1 MLEDRGL
8 TDKARKVAP
17 ELIFDFLVADK
28 SFILINSTIV
38 INPFERS
45 GDMPNK
51 MKQFL
56 IVKLIYAC
64 FNMLIVNFAELAV
77 QFFEDV
83 REVDGNVVGFHVLQ
97 ISDI

>member
-1 MLEDRGL
+1 
-8 TDKARKVAP
+8 
-17 ELIFDFLVADK
+17 
-28 SFILINSTIV
+28 
-38 INPFERS
+38 
-45 GDMPNK
+45 MPNK

-64 FNMLIVNFAELAV
+64 FNMLIVNFAKLAV